1 MKKNVKTLFLLTL
14 TALLLSGCSKT
25 QNTSNYLM
33 LVSKEY
39 PLPENYTNT
48 FKLVTAD
55 TVYEGEKTQVEKK
68 AYDAFLE
75 LKASLK
81 EIGIEIGIDSA
92 YRSVDEQK
100 RIMKDFTQKYGE
112 DYAKKTVAQ
121 PGTSEHHTG
130 LAIDIVPKVD
140 GEWVTENADMM
151 DLAELFFVIH
161 RALAAHGF
169 ILRYP
174 DGKEKTTGY
183 AYEPW
188 HIRYIGN
195 KTIARRLMD
204 EEITLEEYL
213 LK

>member
-1 MKKNVKTLFLLTL
+1 MKKNFKALLFLTL
-14 TALLLSGCSKT
+14 TALLLTGCSKT

-161 RALAAHGF
+161 RALPAHGF